1 MYIHPENNRGKLIKI
16 LEMKFLL
23 MHEFDAGVKMRFSIC
38 DNGNNIF
45 LEVINDMIYGFNL
58 VFLDFTTYILHT
70 GDFVSE

>member
-1 MYIHPENNRGKLIKI
+1 
-16 LEMKFLL
+16 MKFLL

-58 VFLDFTTYILHT
+58 VFFGCYYLYPIHRRFCFRIIVKKK
-70 GDFVSE
+70 GDN